1 MAKRYRANGFSAS
14 EDAAFFLLLD
24 LMTFFDLF
32 HSNKIDEALDI
43 VSKIKVCISVA
54 HVEPLTAPTPLAK
67 NFLYVLKILPI
78 FIVFFSTPKS
88 TATHIG
94 VVEGSQG

>member
-54 HVEPLTAPTPLAK
+54 HVEPLTPHPPRKKFSIRTKDSP
-67 NFLYVLKILPI
+67 NFRCFLFNP
-78 FIVFFSTPKS
+78 
-88 TATHIG
+88 
-94 VVEGSQG
+94 

>member
-54 HVEPLTAPTPLAK
+54 HVEPLTPPSP
-67 NFLYVLKILPI
+67 KI
-78 FIVFFSTPKS
+78 FYTY
-88 TATHIG
+88 
-94 VVEGSQG
+94 

>member
-54 HVEPLTAPTPLAK
+54 HVEPLTPPLAK

-88 TATHIG
+88 TATLIG
-94 VVEGSQG
+94 VAEGSQG

>member
-43 VSKIKVCISVA
+43 VSKIKVCISVS
-54 HVEPLTAPTPLAK
+54 HVEPLPPLAK
-67 NFLYVLKILPI
+67 NFSIRIKDSPN
-78 FIVFFSTPKS
+78 FHCFPFNP
-88 TATHIG
+88 
-94 VVEGSQG
+94 